1 MELVK
6 GMKPMRKAVIFD
18 LDGTLWDATGQVF
31 KIWNRV
37 FERHPDLT
45 IRLTQHDMEQYM
57 GKAMEEIGAALFPKL
72 NKSAQASVMDEC
84 GREEVLYLRE
94 HGAALYDGARE
105 TIALLKREYDL
116 YIVSNCQ
123 DGYVNSFLTA
133 HRFEDDFK
141 DIEMSGRT
149 GMGKGEN
156 IRLLME
162 RNGVAR
168 AVYVGDTQGD
178 ESAARFAGIPFIHAA
193 YGFGQ
198 AVRPDG
204 IIHSIRQLPEILRT
218 LCL

>member
-1 MELVK
+1 
-6 GMKPMRKAVIFD
+6 MRKSVIFD

-37 FERHPDLT
+37 FERRPELNL
-45 IRLTQHDMEQYM
+45 RLTRHDMENYM
-57 GKAMEEIGAALFPKL
+57 GKTMEEIGAMLFPEL
-72 NKSAQASVMDEC
+72 DRSTQEEIMDEC
-84 GREEVLYLRE
+84 GREEVVYLRE

-123 DGYVNSFLTA
+123 DGYVNSFLSA

-149 GMGKGEN
+149 GMDKGEN

-162 RNGVAR
+162 RNGAAR

-178 ESAARFAGIPFIHAA
+178 EIAARFAEIPFIYAA

-204 IIHSIRQLPEILRT
+204 IIHSIRELPEMLRA
-218 LCL
+218 LSL

>member
-1 MELVK
+1 
-6 GMKPMRKAVIFD
+6 MRKAVVFD

-37 FERHPDLT
+37 FERRPGLT
-45 IRLTQHDMEQYM
+45 IRLTRHDMENYM
-57 GKAMEEIGAALFPKL
+57 GKTMEEIGGMLFPELDEPARK
-72 NKSAQASVMDEC
+72 AIMEEC
-84 GREEVLYLRE
+84 GKEEVVYLRE

-123 DGYVNSFLTA
+123 EGYVNSFLTA

-149 GMGKGEN
+149 GMDKGEN

-162 RNGVAR
+162 RNGVTQ
-168 AVYVGDTQGD
+168 AVYVGDTRGD
-178 ESAARFAGIPFIHAA
+178 EIAARFAGIPFIYAA

-198 AVRPDG
+198 AVRPDR
-204 IIHSIRQLPEILRT
+204 IIHSIRELPEMLRT
-218 LCL
+218 LSL

>member
-1 MELVK
+1 
-6 GMKPMRKAVIFD
+6 MRKSVIFD

-37 FERHPDLT
+37 FERRPELNL
-45 IRLTQHDMEQYM
+45 RLTRHDMENYM
-57 GKAMEEIGAALFPKL
+57 GKTMEEIGAMLFPEL
-72 NKSAQASVMDEC
+72 DRSTQEEIMDEC
-84 GREEVLYLRE
+84 GREEVVYLRE

-123 DGYVNSFLTA
+123 NGYVNSFLTA

-149 GMGKGEN
+149 GMDKGEN

-162 RNGVAR
+162 RNGAAR

-178 ESAARFAGIPFIHAA
+178 EIAARFAEIPFIHAA

-204 IIHSIRQLPEILRT
+204 IIHSIRELPEMLRE
-218 LCL
+218 LSL

>member
-1 MELVK
+1 
-6 GMKPMRKAVIFD
+6 MRNAVIFD

-31 KIWNRV
+31 GIWNRV
-37 FERHPDLT
+37 FERHPALT
-45 IRLTQHDMEQYM
+45 IRLARHDMENYM
-57 GKAMEEIGAALFPKL
+57 GKTMEEIGGMLFPEL
-72 NKSAQASVMDEC
+72 DESARKAIMEEC
-84 GREEVLYLRE
+84 GEEEVLYLRE
-94 HGAALYDGARE
+94 HGAALYDGVRE
-105 TIALLKREYDL
+105 TIALLKREYNL

-178 ESAARFAGIPFIHAA
+178 ESASRYAGIPFLYAA
-193 YGFGQ
+193 YGFGK
-198 AVRPDG
+198 ADHPDG
-204 IIHSIRQLPEILRT
+204 TLQSIRELPTILRKIHF
-218 LCL
+218 

>member
-1 MELVK
+1 
-6 GMKPMRKAVIFD
+6 MRKAVIFD

-37 FERHPDLT
+37 FERRQELT
-45 IRLTQHDMEQYM
+45 IRLTQHDMENYM
-57 GKAMEEIGAALFPKL
+57 GKTMEEIGGMLFPDL
-72 NKSAQASVMDEC
+72 NHSMQEEIMAEC
-84 GREEVLYLRE
+84 GKEEVVYLRE
-94 HGAALYDGARE
+94 HGAVLYDGARE
-105 TIALLKREYDL
+105 TITLLKRECDL

-149 GMGKGEN
+149 GMDKGEN

-162 RNGVAR
+162 RNGVTR

-178 ESAARFAGIPFIHAA
+178 EIAARFAGIPFIYAA

-198 AVRPDG
+198 AVRPDR
-204 IIHSIRQLPEILRT
+204 IIHSIRELPDMLRT
-218 LCL
+218 FSL

>member
-1 MELVK
+1 
-6 GMKPMRKAVIFD
+6 MRKTVIFD

-45 IRLTQHDMEQYM
+45 VRLTQNDLGQYM
-57 GKAMEEIGAALFPKL
+57 GRTMEEIGAALFPDL
-72 NKSAQASVMDEC
+72 NGAARASVMDEC
-84 GREEVLYLRE
+84 GREEVVYLRE
-94 HGAALYDGARE
+94 HGAALYDGAGE

-133 HRFEDDFK
+133 HGFERDFK

-149 GMGKGEN
+149 GMNKGEN

-162 RNGVAR
+162 RNGVTR
-168 AVYVGDTQGD
+168 AVYVGDTRGD
-178 ESAARFAGIPFIHAA
+178 EIAARFAGIPFIHAA

-204 IIHSIRQLPEILRT
+204 IIHSIRELPDT
-218 LCL
+218 LSSLSL

>member
-1 MELVK
+1 
-6 GMKPMRKAVIFD
+6 MKKAVIFD

-37 FERHPDLT
+37 FERHPDLKV
-45 IRLTQHDMEQYM
+45 RLTQNDIEPHM
-57 GKAMEEIGAALFPKL
+57 GKRMEEIGAALFPNL
-72 NKSAQASVMDEC
+72 DRAAQASVMDEC
-84 GREEVLYLRE
+84 GREEVIALRE
-94 HGAALYDGARE
+94 HGAVLYPGVRE
-105 TIALLKREYDL
+105 TIALLEKEHDL

-133 HRFEDDFK
+133 HRFESDFK

-149 GMGKGEN
+149 GMDKGEN

-168 AVYVGDTQGD
+168 AVYVGDTRGD
-178 ESAARFAGIPFIHAA
+178 EIAARFAGIPFIHAA

-204 IIHSIRQLPEILRT
+204 IIHSIRELPEMLRT